1 MRILN
6 LERSKFFIDRTH
18 LRNTVSL
25 MLLKEC
31 LCNMQILDGP
41 LNFPGATEDAQF
53 LIAFKKLI
61 KKVKRWKRHGRWK
74 WNNIASTSSLLV

>member
-53 LIAFKKLI
+53 LIVVAWHCCFTLEIIQFYSKHL
-61 KKVKRWKRHGRWK
+61 R
-74 WNNIASTSSLLV
+74 S